1 MQMFVSSRYRG
12 STITPCA
19 FVAGPFA
26 AGVLPRRRAEWP
38 AIRMPGPSSRV
49 FRAARFPLRAGRSR
63 PLCSLA
69 CIVLAAAPPGCFP
82 IEIPWPWPS
91 PHSKS
96 QSIYIEYTQNVGATL
111 GSWNISICHRTSLAS
126 VRSENL
132 YSSRH
137 FEKEVEAEEEEDD
150 VGRPASEQ
158 WRQLADTA
166 HGAEKL
172 GSQPIDNP
180 DGDADGNAAESA
192 ACPHQEGE
200 GKRQQHADGSDQ
212 RKRELAVPLHGERG
226 HVKPRAMQIIDITA
240 QLRPAHLNGRQDF
253 AIEISGRLGQL
264 RQIFHVETFVAND
277 RTPREFTHPPGFQY
291 PEFLRIRPGS
301 AGSKDAPP
309 DLEGHRI
316 DFQNGKSAEQI
327 LRGIE
332 QIVIVDFGVFSK
344 DPALGLPV
352 RLGRPAFDLIAQ
364 RVLALVCVGKKRV
377 IEHDHACSQR

>member
-1 MQMFVSSRYRG
+1 
-12 STITPCA
+12 
-19 FVAGPFA
+19 
-26 AGVLPRRRAEWP
+26 
-38 AIRMPGPSSRV
+38 MPGPSSRV

-91 PHSKS
+91 PPSKS

-111 GSWNISICHRTSLAS
+111 GSRNISICHRTRLAS

-137 FEKEVEAEEEEDD
+137 FEKEVEAEEKEDD

-158 WRQLADTA
+158 GRQLPDAA
-166 HGAEKL
+166 HGAEKF

-180 DGDADGNAAESA
+180 DGDAAESA

-226 HVKPRAMQIIDITA
+226 HVKPRTMQIVDIAA
-240 QLRPAHLNGRQDF
+240 QLRPAHLNGRQH
-253 AIEISGRLGQL
+253 L
-264 RQIFHVETFVAND
+264 
-277 RTPREFTHPPGFQY
+277 
-291 PEFLRIRPGS
+291 
-301 AGSKDAPP
+301 
-309 DLEGHRI
+309 
-316 DFQNGKSAEQI
+316 
-327 LRGIE
+327 
-332 QIVIVDFGVFSK
+332 
-344 DPALGLPV
+344 
-352 RLGRPAFDLIAQ
+352 
-364 RVLALVCVGKKRV
+364 
-377 IEHDHACSQR
+377 